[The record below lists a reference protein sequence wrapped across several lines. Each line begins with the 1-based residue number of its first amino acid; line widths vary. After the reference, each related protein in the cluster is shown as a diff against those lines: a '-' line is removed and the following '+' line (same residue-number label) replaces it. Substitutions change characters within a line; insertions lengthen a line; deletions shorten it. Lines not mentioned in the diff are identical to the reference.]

1 MNKPDKNFRLSKT
14 AKRIIATIVDKE
26 QRGSYKRL
34 MIDAEL
40 EMKKAPPKSEK
51 GSKRDNPTE

>member
-1 MNKPDKNFRLSKT
+1 MNRPDKNFRLSKT

-51 GSKRDNPTE
+51 GRKTDNPTE

>member
-1 MNKPDKNFRLSKT
+1 MNKPDKNFKLSKT

-26 QRGSYKRL
+26 HRGSYKRL

>member
-1 MNKPDKNFRLSKT
+1 MNRPDRNFRLSKET
-14 AKRIIATIVDKE
+14 KRTLARIYNPE
-26 QRGSYKRL
+26 HRNSYKRL

-51 GSKRDNPTE
+51 GSKTE